1 MSRRGGGGRRI
12 LAVTSRLRH
21 PAPPNTS
28 RGAGLS
34 TLVEE
39 TEQKL
44 TLAAPRLASTP
55 PPRSSLAVRL
65 PVRPGFG
72 TVGRK
77 CVVRAN
83 HFMVQ
88 LAEKDIHHYDVSIT
102 PWVTS
107 KKINRQI
114 ISQLINLYRLTH
126 LGGRIPAYDGMKSI
140 YTAGPLP
147 FQSKEF
153 IIELPDSDPRPSSST
168 RPIRER
174 QFRVVIRLAS
184 KPDLY
189 TLQQFL
195 GRRHFEAPYDVIQ
208 VLGVILS
215 AASSEKHTVVGRSF
229 FPTDHGPIG
238 QLGDGVEYWRG
249 YFQSLRLTQ
258 MGLSLNIDVSAR
270 SFYEP
275 ILVTEFVQNYCRNL
289 SRPLS
294 DQVRLKVKKE
304 LKGIKVVLT
313 HLETSNSHRITGIS
327 SQPMSQLAFTDGS
340 ATSMSVI
347 QYFRERYNIA
357 LQFTSLPA
365 LLAGSEARP
374 IYLPMELSRIVAG
387 QRYTQRLNERQVTA
401 LLQATCQRPREREDY
416 IRMMAR
422 ANAYNEDTLVNKEFG
437 IQVADD
443 LTSVDARILPA
454 PMLKYHETGQEA
466 SVNPGFGQWNMINK
480 KMFNGGRVEVWT
492 CVNFSTRLNRD
503 VPFQFCQGLV
513 DMCNSKGMV
522 FNPQPVIPISSSN
535 PNQIEKALVDVHN
548 RTTQQ
553 GKQLQL
559 PDSRHDSRLRPPAP
573 PFQRGTDRGSH
584 YGSGAAPSSSHA
596 ASTST
601 APAPSSPSIS
611 ASAPSSSSVS
621 TLVEETEQKLT
632 LAAPAAATLPPSSSQ
647 AMRFPVRPGFGTV
660 GKKCVV
666 RANHFMVQLAERD
679 IHHYD
684 VSITPWVT
692 SRKINRQI
700 ISQLINLYRLTDL
713 GERIPAYDGMKSIY
727 TAGPLPFESKEF
739 IINLPDSDPRP
750 SSSTRLRERQF
761 RVVIRLAS
769 KPDLYT
775 LQQFLRRRH
784 FEAPYHVI
792 QVLDVVL
799 RAAPSEKHTVVGR
812 SFFSTDLG
820 PMGQLGDGVEYWR
833 GYFLSLRPTQMGL
846 SLNIDVSACSFY
858 EPILVT
864 EFVRNYCRDL
874 SHPLSDQVRLKVKKA
889 LKGIK
894 VVLTH
899 REYNNSHKITGIS
912 SQPMSQL
919 MFTDDS
925 ATRMSVIQY
934 FHERYN
940 IALQFTSLPALLA
953 GSEARPIYLP
963 MELSRI
969 AAGQRYTKRLN
980 ERQVIALLR
989 ATCQRPREREENI
1002 RMMARTNAY
1011 NEDTLVNKEFG
1022 IQVADDLTSVD
1033 ARILPAPMLKYH
1045 ETGREASVNPGFGQ
1059 WNMINKK
1066 MFNGGRVEVWT
1077 CVNFS
1082 TRLNRDVAFQFCQG
1096 LVDMCNSKGMV
1107 FNSRPVI
1114 PISSSNPNQIEK
1126 ALVDVH
1132 NRTAQQ
1138 GKQLQLLIIILPDVS
1153 GSYGRIKRVC
1163 ETELGIV
1170 SQCCQPRQASRLNM
1184 QYFENVALKINVK
1197 VGGRNTVLVDAVQKR
1212 IPLVTD
1218 RPTIIFGAN
1227 VTHPQPGE
1235 DSSPSIAAVVA
1246 SMDWPEVAKYRG
1258 LVSAQ
1263 APHEE
1268 IIQDLYKSIQ
1278 DPQGGLVHGGMIREL
1293 LIAFRRSTNFKPHR
1307 IIFYRDGVGERQFSQ
1322 VLLHEMNAIR
1332 QACASLEEGY
1342 APPVT
1347 FVVVQKRCRTRLF
1360 PAEHNRCDLTDRSGN
1375 ILPGTVVD
1383 TEICHPTEFDFYLN
1397 SHAGIQGTSRPTRYH
1412 VLYDENR
1419 FTADGL
1425 QVLTNNLCYTYARCT
1440 RSVSVVPPAYYAY
1453 LAAFRARYYIEDET
1467 SAGGSTDGNRSTAE
1481 RNLAIRPLPVIK
1493 DNVKDVIDQPAQ
1505 APAPSFQRGGGEA
1518 AGPPGRGHQGQPGGT
1533 GRGSHSGSGAAPSS
1547 SHAASTSTAQA
1558 PSSPSVSASAPSS
1571 SSVSTLVDE
1580 TEQKLTLAAPAAATL
1595 PPSSSQAMRLP
1606 VRPGFGTVGRKCVV
1620 RANHFMVQLAERDI
1634 HHYDVFNPRPVIPIS
1649 SSTPNQIEK
1658 ALVDVHNRTT
1668 QQGKQL
1674 QLLIIILPD
1683 DKGSYGRIKRVC
1695 ETELGIV
1702 SQCCQPKQASKL
1714 SMQYFENV
1722 ALKINVKVGG
1732 RNTVLVD
1739 AVQKRIPL
1747 VTDRPTIIF
1756 GADVT
1761 HPQRGEDS
1769 SPSIAAVVASMDW
1782 PEVTKYR
1789 GLVSAQARHEEIIQD
1804 LYKSIQDP
1812 QRGLVHGG
1820 MIRELLIAFKRSTNR
1835 KPESIIFYRDGV
1847 SEGQFSQVLLHEMN
1861 AIRLACASLEEGY
1874 APPVT
1879 FVVVQKRHHTR
1890 LFPAEHNRRDLT
1902 DRSGNILPGTVVDTQ
1917 ICHPTEFDFY
1927 LNSHAGIQGT
1937 SRPTHYHVL
1946 FDENRFSADGLQV
1959 LTNNL
1964 CYTYARCT
1972 RSVSIVPPAYY
1983 AHLAAFRARF
1993 YIEDET
1999 SAGGSTGGTR
2009 STAEGS
2015 LAIRPLPAI
2024 KDNVK
2029 DVMFYC

>member
-1 MSRRGGGGRRI
+1 MSRRGGGGRRPD
-12 LAVTSRLRH
+12 SRRDQPTQA
-21 PAPPNTS
+21 PAPSFQRGGGGAARP
-28 RGAGLS
+28 RGRGRQGQRGGAGRGSHSGSGAAPSSPHTASTSTEPAPSSPSVSASASASSSSSVS

-44 TLAAPRLASTP
+44 TLAAPAAATLP
-55 PPRSSLAVRL
+55 PSSSLAVRL

-114 ISQLINLYRLTH
+114 ISQLINLYRLTD

-215 AASSEKHTVVGRSF
+215 AASHTVVGRSF

-374 IYLPMELSRIVAG
+374 IYLPME
-387 QRYTQRLNERQVTA
+387 
-401 LLQATCQRPREREDY
+401 
-416 IRMMAR
+416 MAR

-480 KMFNGGRVEVWT
+480 AVICIWLYTFSSLKSIVFDIHLENVQWWEGGSLDLCELLHAFESGRAIPVL
-492 CVNFSTRLNRD
+492 S
-503 VPFQFCQGLV
+503 G
-513 DMCNSKGMV
+513 V

-548 RTTQQ
+548 RTT
-553 GKQLQL
+553 
-559 PDSRHDSRLRPPAP
+559 
-573 PFQRGTDRGSH
+573 
-584 YGSGAAPSSSHA
+584 
-596 ASTST
+596 
-601 APAPSSPSIS
+601 
-611 ASAPSSSSVS
+611 
-621 TLVEETEQKLT
+621 
-632 LAAPAAATLPPSSSQ
+632 
-647 AMRFPVRPGFGTV
+647 
-660 GKKCVV
+660 
-666 RANHFMVQLAERD
+666 
-679 IHHYD
+679 
-684 VSITPWVT
+684 
-692 SRKINRQI
+692 
-700 ISQLINLYRLTDL
+700 
-713 GERIPAYDGMKSIY
+713 
-727 TAGPLPFESKEF
+727 
-739 IINLPDSDPRP
+739 
-750 SSSTRLRERQF
+750 
-761 RVVIRLAS
+761 
-769 KPDLYT
+769 
-775 LQQFLRRRH
+775 
-784 FEAPYHVI
+784 
-792 QVLDVVL
+792 
-799 RAAPSEKHTVVGR
+799 
-812 SFFSTDLG
+812 
-820 PMGQLGDGVEYWR
+820 
-833 GYFLSLRPTQMGL
+833 
-846 SLNIDVSACSFY
+846 
-858 EPILVT
+858 
-864 EFVRNYCRDL
+864 
-874 SHPLSDQVRLKVKKA
+874 
-889 LKGIK
+889 
-894 VVLTH
+894 
-899 REYNNSHKITGIS
+899 
-912 SQPMSQL
+912 
-919 MFTDDS
+919 
-925 ATRMSVIQY
+925 
-934 FHERYN
+934 
-940 IALQFTSLPALLA
+940 
-953 GSEARPIYLP
+953 
-963 MELSRI
+963 
-969 AAGQRYTKRLN
+969 
-980 ERQVIALLR
+980 
-989 ATCQRPREREENI
+989 
-1002 RMMARTNAY
+1002 
-1011 NEDTLVNKEFG
+1011 
-1022 IQVADDLTSVD
+1022 
-1033 ARILPAPMLKYH
+1033 
-1045 ETGREASVNPGFGQ
+1045 
-1059 WNMINKK
+1059 
-1066 MFNGGRVEVWT
+1066 
-1077 CVNFS
+1077 
-1082 TRLNRDVAFQFCQG
+1082 
-1096 LVDMCNSKGMV
+1096 
-1107 FNSRPVI
+1107 
-1114 PISSSNPNQIEK
+1114 
-1126 ALVDVH
+1126 
-1132 NRTAQQ
+1132 QQ

-1218 RPTIIFGAN
+1218 RPTIIFGAD
-1227 VTHPQPGE
+1227 VTHPQPWGGT
-1235 DSSPSIAAVVA
+1235 SPSIAAVVA

-1278 DPQGGLVHGGMIREL
+1278 DPQWGLVHGGMI
-1293 LIAFRRSTNFKPHR
+1293 S
-1307 IIFYRDGVGERQFSQ
+1307 DGVGERQFSQ

-1440 RSVSVVPPAYYAY
+1440 RSVSIVPPAYYAY

-1493 DNVKDVIDQPAQ
+1493 DNVKDV
-1505 APAPSFQRGGGEA
+1505 
-1518 AGPPGRGHQGQPGGT
+1518 
-1533 GRGSHSGSGAAPSS
+1533 
-1547 SHAASTSTAQA
+1547 
-1558 PSSPSVSASAPSS
+1558 
-1571 SSVSTLVDE
+1571 
-1580 TEQKLTLAAPAAATL
+1580 
-1595 PPSSSQAMRLP
+1595 
-1606 VRPGFGTVGRKCVV
+1606 
-1620 RANHFMVQLAERDI
+1620 
-1634 HHYDVFNPRPVIPIS
+1634 
-1649 SSTPNQIEK
+1649 
-1658 ALVDVHNRTT
+1658 
-1668 QQGKQL
+1668 
-1674 QLLIIILPD
+1674 
-1683 DKGSYGRIKRVC
+1683 
-1695 ETELGIV
+1695 
-1702 SQCCQPKQASKL
+1702 
-1714 SMQYFENV
+1714 
-1722 ALKINVKVGG
+1722 
-1732 RNTVLVD
+1732 
-1739 AVQKRIPL
+1739 
-1747 VTDRPTIIF
+1747 
-1756 GADVT
+1756 
-1761 HPQRGEDS
+1761 
-1769 SPSIAAVVASMDW
+1769 
-1782 PEVTKYR
+1782 
-1789 GLVSAQARHEEIIQD
+1789 
-1804 LYKSIQDP
+1804 
-1812 QRGLVHGG
+1812 
-1820 MIRELLIAFKRSTNR
+1820 
-1835 KPESIIFYRDGV
+1835 
-1847 SEGQFSQVLLHEMN
+1847 
-1861 AIRLACASLEEGY
+1861 
-1874 APPVT
+1874 
-1879 FVVVQKRHHTR
+1879 
-1890 LFPAEHNRRDLT
+1890 
-1902 DRSGNILPGTVVDTQ
+1902 
-1917 ICHPTEFDFY
+1917 
-1927 LNSHAGIQGT
+1927 
-1937 SRPTHYHVL
+1937 
-1946 FDENRFSADGLQV
+1946 
-1959 LTNNL
+1959 
-1964 CYTYARCT
+1964 
-1972 RSVSIVPPAYY
+1972 
-1983 AHLAAFRARF
+1983 
-1993 YIEDET
+1993 
-1999 SAGGSTGGTR
+1999 
-2009 STAEGS
+2009 
-2015 LAIRPLPAI
+2015 
-2024 KDNVK
+2024 
-2029 DVMFYC
+2029 MFYC

>member
-1 MSRRGGGGRRI
+1 MSRRGGGGRRPD
-12 LAVTSRLRH
+12 SRRDQPTQA
-21 PAPPNTS
+21 PAPSFQRGGGGAARP
-28 RGAGLS
+28 RGRGRQGQRGGAGRGSHSGSGAAPSSPHTASTSTEPAPSSPSVSASASASSSSSVS

-44 TLAAPRLASTP
+44 TLAAPAAATLP
-55 PPRSSLAVRL
+55 PSSSLAVRL

-88 LAEKDIHHYDVSIT
+88 LAEKDIHHYD
-102 PWVTS
+102 
-107 KKINRQI
+107 
-114 ISQLINLYRLTH
+114 
-126 LGGRIPAYDGMKSI
+126 SI

-374 IYLPMELSRIVAG
+374 IYLPME
-387 QRYTQRLNERQVTA
+387 
-401 LLQATCQRPREREDY
+401 
-416 IRMMAR
+416 MAR

-480 KMFNGGRVEVWT
+480 AVICIWLYTFSSLKSIVFDIHLENVQWWEGGSLDLCELLHAFESGRAIPVL
-492 CVNFSTRLNRD
+492 S
-503 VPFQFCQGLV
+503 G
-513 DMCNSKGMV
+513 V

-548 RTTQQ
+548 RTT
-553 GKQLQL
+553 
-559 PDSRHDSRLRPPAP
+559 
-573 PFQRGTDRGSH
+573 
-584 YGSGAAPSSSHA
+584 
-596 ASTST
+596 
-601 APAPSSPSIS
+601 
-611 ASAPSSSSVS
+611 
-621 TLVEETEQKLT
+621 
-632 LAAPAAATLPPSSSQ
+632 
-647 AMRFPVRPGFGTV
+647 
-660 GKKCVV
+660 
-666 RANHFMVQLAERD
+666 
-679 IHHYD
+679 
-684 VSITPWVT
+684 
-692 SRKINRQI
+692 
-700 ISQLINLYRLTDL
+700 
-713 GERIPAYDGMKSIY
+713 
-727 TAGPLPFESKEF
+727 
-739 IINLPDSDPRP
+739 
-750 SSSTRLRERQF
+750 
-761 RVVIRLAS
+761 
-769 KPDLYT
+769 
-775 LQQFLRRRH
+775 
-784 FEAPYHVI
+784 
-792 QVLDVVL
+792 
-799 RAAPSEKHTVVGR
+799 
-812 SFFSTDLG
+812 
-820 PMGQLGDGVEYWR
+820 
-833 GYFLSLRPTQMGL
+833 
-846 SLNIDVSACSFY
+846 
-858 EPILVT
+858 
-864 EFVRNYCRDL
+864 
-874 SHPLSDQVRLKVKKA
+874 
-889 LKGIK
+889 
-894 VVLTH
+894 
-899 REYNNSHKITGIS
+899 
-912 SQPMSQL
+912 
-919 MFTDDS
+919 
-925 ATRMSVIQY
+925 
-934 FHERYN
+934 
-940 IALQFTSLPALLA
+940 
-953 GSEARPIYLP
+953 
-963 MELSRI
+963 
-969 AAGQRYTKRLN
+969 
-980 ERQVIALLR
+980 
-989 ATCQRPREREENI
+989 
-1002 RMMARTNAY
+1002 
-1011 NEDTLVNKEFG
+1011 
-1022 IQVADDLTSVD
+1022 
-1033 ARILPAPMLKYH
+1033 
-1045 ETGREASVNPGFGQ
+1045 
-1059 WNMINKK
+1059 
-1066 MFNGGRVEVWT
+1066 
-1077 CVNFS
+1077 
-1082 TRLNRDVAFQFCQG
+1082 
-1096 LVDMCNSKGMV
+1096 
-1107 FNSRPVI
+1107 
-1114 PISSSNPNQIEK
+1114 
-1126 ALVDVH
+1126 
-1132 NRTAQQ
+1132 QQ

-1218 RPTIIFGAN
+1218 RPTIIFGAD
-1227 VTHPQPGE
+1227 VTHPQPWGGT
-1235 DSSPSIAAVVA
+1235 SPSIAAVVA

-1278 DPQGGLVHGGMIREL
+1278 DPQWGLVHGGMIRML
-1293 LIAFRRSTNFKPHR
+1293 LMLFHLCAS
-1307 IIFYRDGVGERQFSQ
+1307 DGVGERQFSQ

-1440 RSVSVVPPAYYAY
+1440 RSVSIVPPAYYAY

-1493 DNVKDVIDQPAQ
+1493 DNVKDV
-1505 APAPSFQRGGGEA
+1505 
-1518 AGPPGRGHQGQPGGT
+1518 
-1533 GRGSHSGSGAAPSS
+1533 
-1547 SHAASTSTAQA
+1547 
-1558 PSSPSVSASAPSS
+1558 
-1571 SSVSTLVDE
+1571 
-1580 TEQKLTLAAPAAATL
+1580 
-1595 PPSSSQAMRLP
+1595 
-1606 VRPGFGTVGRKCVV
+1606 
-1620 RANHFMVQLAERDI
+1620 
-1634 HHYDVFNPRPVIPIS
+1634 
-1649 SSTPNQIEK
+1649 
-1658 ALVDVHNRTT
+1658 
-1668 QQGKQL
+1668 
-1674 QLLIIILPD
+1674 
-1683 DKGSYGRIKRVC
+1683 
-1695 ETELGIV
+1695 
-1702 SQCCQPKQASKL
+1702 
-1714 SMQYFENV
+1714 
-1722 ALKINVKVGG
+1722 
-1732 RNTVLVD
+1732 
-1739 AVQKRIPL
+1739 
-1747 VTDRPTIIF
+1747 
-1756 GADVT
+1756 
-1761 HPQRGEDS
+1761 
-1769 SPSIAAVVASMDW
+1769 
-1782 PEVTKYR
+1782 
-1789 GLVSAQARHEEIIQD
+1789 
-1804 LYKSIQDP
+1804 
-1812 QRGLVHGG
+1812 
-1820 MIRELLIAFKRSTNR
+1820 
-1835 KPESIIFYRDGV
+1835 
-1847 SEGQFSQVLLHEMN
+1847 
-1861 AIRLACASLEEGY
+1861 
-1874 APPVT
+1874 
-1879 FVVVQKRHHTR
+1879 
-1890 LFPAEHNRRDLT
+1890 
-1902 DRSGNILPGTVVDTQ
+1902 
-1917 ICHPTEFDFY
+1917 
-1927 LNSHAGIQGT
+1927 
-1937 SRPTHYHVL
+1937 
-1946 FDENRFSADGLQV
+1946 
-1959 LTNNL
+1959 
-1964 CYTYARCT
+1964 
-1972 RSVSIVPPAYY
+1972 
-1983 AHLAAFRARF
+1983 
-1993 YIEDET
+1993 
-1999 SAGGSTGGTR
+1999 
-2009 STAEGS
+2009 
-2015 LAIRPLPAI
+2015 
-2024 KDNVK
+2024 
-2029 DVMFYC
+2029 MFYC

>member
-1 MSRRGGGGRRI
+1 MSRSGGGGRR
-12 LAVTSRLRH
+12 
-21 PAPPNTS
+21 
-28 RGAGLS
+28 
-34 TLVEE
+34 
-39 TEQKL
+39 
-44 TLAAPRLASTP
+44 
-55 PPRSSLAVRL
+55 
-65 PVRPGFG
+65 
-72 TVGRK
+72 
-77 CVVRAN
+77 
-83 HFMVQ
+83 
-88 LAEKDIHHYDVSIT
+88 
-102 PWVTS
+102 
-107 KKINRQI
+107 
-114 ISQLINLYRLTH
+114 
-126 LGGRIPAYDGMKSI
+126 
-140 YTAGPLP
+140 
-147 FQSKEF
+147 
-153 IIELPDSDPRPSSST
+153 
-168 RPIRER
+168 
-174 QFRVVIRLAS
+174 
-184 KPDLY
+184 
-189 TLQQFL
+189 
-195 GRRHFEAPYDVIQ
+195 
-208 VLGVILS
+208 
-215 AASSEKHTVVGRSF
+215 
-229 FPTDHGPIG
+229 
-238 QLGDGVEYWRG
+238 
-249 YFQSLRLTQ
+249 
-258 MGLSLNIDVSAR
+258 
-270 SFYEP
+270 
-275 ILVTEFVQNYCRNL
+275 
-289 SRPLS
+289 
-294 DQVRLKVKKE
+294 
-304 LKGIKVVLT
+304 
-313 HLETSNSHRITGIS
+313 
-327 SQPMSQLAFTDGS
+327 
-340 ATSMSVI
+340 
-347 QYFRERYNIA
+347 
-357 LQFTSLPA
+357 
-365 LLAGSEARP
+365 
-374 IYLPMELSRIVAG
+374 
-387 QRYTQRLNERQVTA
+387 
-401 LLQATCQRPREREDY
+401 
-416 IRMMAR
+416 
-422 ANAYNEDTLVNKEFG
+422 
-437 IQVADD
+437 
-443 LTSVDARILPA
+443 
-454 PMLKYHETGQEA
+454 
-466 SVNPGFGQWNMINK
+466 
-480 KMFNGGRVEVWT
+480 
-492 CVNFSTRLNRD
+492 
-503 VPFQFCQGLV
+503 
-513 DMCNSKGMV
+513 
-522 FNPQPVIPISSSN
+522 
-535 PNQIEKALVDVHN
+535 
-548 RTTQQ
+548 
-553 GKQLQL
+553 
-559 PDSRHDSRLRPPAP
+559 PDSRHDQPTQAPAP

-632 LAAPAAATLPPSSSQ
+632 LAALAAATPPPSSSQ
-647 AMRFPVRPGFGTV
+647 AVGFPVRPGFGTV
-660 GKKCVV
+660 GRKCVV

-684 VSITPWVT
+684 
-692 SRKINRQI
+692 
-700 ISQLINLYRLTDL
+700 
-713 GERIPAYDGMKSIY
+713 SIY

-784 FEAPYHVI
+784 FEAPYEVI
-792 QVLDVVL
+792 QVLAVVL

-833 GYFLSLRPTQMGL
+833 GYFQSLRPTQMGL
-846 SLNIDVSACSFY
+846 SLNIDVSASSFY

-864 EFVRNYCRDL
+864 EFVQNYCRDL
-874 SHPLSDQVRLKVKKA
+874 SHPLSDEVRLKVKKA

-934 FHERYN
+934 FRERYN
-940 IALQFTSLPALLA
+940 IALQFTSLPALVA

-969 AAGQRYTKRLN
+969 VAGQRYAKRLN

-1002 RMMARTNAY
+1002 RMMARANAY

-1107 FNSRPVI
+1107 FNLRPVI

-1132 NRTAQQ
+1132 NRTTQQ

-1218 RPTIIFGAN
+1218 RPTIIFGAD

-1263 APHEE
+1263 AHHEE

-1278 DPQGGLVHGGMIREL
+1278 DPQRGFVHGGMIRML
-1293 LIAFRRSTNFKPHR
+1293 LMLFHLCA
-1307 IIFYRDGVGERQFSQ
+1307 RDGVGERQFSQ

-1360 PAEHNRCDLTDRSGN
+1360 PAENNRCDLTDRSGN

-1397 SHAGIQGTSRPTRYH
+1397 SHAAIQGTSRPTRYH

-1493 DNVKDVIDQPAQ
+1493 DNVKDV
-1505 APAPSFQRGGGEA
+1505 
-1518 AGPPGRGHQGQPGGT
+1518 
-1533 GRGSHSGSGAAPSS
+1533 
-1547 SHAASTSTAQA
+1547 
-1558 PSSPSVSASAPSS
+1558 
-1571 SSVSTLVDE
+1571 
-1580 TEQKLTLAAPAAATL
+1580 
-1595 PPSSSQAMRLP
+1595 
-1606 VRPGFGTVGRKCVV
+1606 
-1620 RANHFMVQLAERDI
+1620 
-1634 HHYDVFNPRPVIPIS
+1634 
-1649 SSTPNQIEK
+1649 
-1658 ALVDVHNRTT
+1658 
-1668 QQGKQL
+1668 
-1674 QLLIIILPD
+1674 
-1683 DKGSYGRIKRVC
+1683 
-1695 ETELGIV
+1695 
-1702 SQCCQPKQASKL
+1702 
-1714 SMQYFENV
+1714 
-1722 ALKINVKVGG
+1722 
-1732 RNTVLVD
+1732 
-1739 AVQKRIPL
+1739 
-1747 VTDRPTIIF
+1747 
-1756 GADVT
+1756 
-1761 HPQRGEDS
+1761 
-1769 SPSIAAVVASMDW
+1769 
-1782 PEVTKYR
+1782 
-1789 GLVSAQARHEEIIQD
+1789 
-1804 LYKSIQDP
+1804 
-1812 QRGLVHGG
+1812 
-1820 MIRELLIAFKRSTNR
+1820 
-1835 KPESIIFYRDGV
+1835 
-1847 SEGQFSQVLLHEMN
+1847 
-1861 AIRLACASLEEGY
+1861 
-1874 APPVT
+1874 
-1879 FVVVQKRHHTR
+1879 
-1890 LFPAEHNRRDLT
+1890 
-1902 DRSGNILPGTVVDTQ
+1902 
-1917 ICHPTEFDFY
+1917 
-1927 LNSHAGIQGT
+1927 
-1937 SRPTHYHVL
+1937 
-1946 FDENRFSADGLQV
+1946 
-1959 LTNNL
+1959 
-1964 CYTYARCT
+1964 
-1972 RSVSIVPPAYY
+1972 
-1983 AHLAAFRARF
+1983 
-1993 YIEDET
+1993 
-1999 SAGGSTGGTR
+1999 
-2009 STAEGS
+2009 
-2015 LAIRPLPAI
+2015 
-2024 KDNVK
+2024 
-2029 DVMFYC
+2029 MFYC